1 MAQTRRG
8 GRAERLARKF
18 GIAGRGAVA
27 AAVVAALAVF
37 GVAIVAS
44 GALSSGGVVLER
56 AAEAVEGEEGS
67 ETGVETTVEDDD
79 AAVGDEGATET
90 ADEATDAAE
99 AETLVVHVD
108 GAVAVPGV
116 YELPAG
122 SRANDAVLA
131 AGGLTEDADTSSLN
145 LATPLSDGDKVRVPV
160 EGEDVSA
167 TSAATTGITSSAEGS
182 GTSASGDTESDGL
195 VNINTATLEELDT
208 LPGVGEATAQAI
220 IDDREQNGP
229 FSSIEDLMRVS
240 GIGEKKF
247 AKLEAMICV

>member
-1 MAQTRRG
+1 MAQARRG

-18 GIAGRGAVA
+18 GIAGRAAVA
-27 AAVVAALAVF
+27 ATVVVALLVF
-37 GVAIVAS
+37 GVGVAAS
-44 GALSSGGVVLER
+44 GALSSGVVVER
-56 AAEAVEGEEGS
+56 AAEAEAEGDEAA
-67 ETGVETTVEDDD
+67 ETTVETE
-79 AAVGDEGATET
+79 DEGD
-90 ADEATDAAE
+90 DEVVEEGAE

-108 GAVAVPGV
+108 GAVAAPGV

-160 EGEDVSA
+160 EGEEVSA
-167 TSAATTGITSSAEGS
+167 ASAAATGTTATEDSTSG
-182 GTSASGDTESDGL
+182 GL

-240 GIGEKKF
+240 GIGEKKY